1 MPPPILPDDLLDWA
15 TEQLRAQRRLADVAA
30 DLGVHPDTVR
40 QALARR
46 GLTVAGVK
54 LEGRSPDPAER
65 AQLRRVL
72 SIKLAPYEDRVLRAY
87 AAAQN
92 VAISAVIAA
101 ALRRVG
107 ITDPTRTA
115 PVDLGFRPPRR
126 TAPSDPHVVGRVDRR
141 RRRLR
146 QIVAE
151 RGWPSGRAVDDVAA
165 ELGIHRRTAY
175 GDLAAIAREARSR
188 DDAAAPSAT

>member
-1 MPPPILPDDLLDWA
+1 M
-15 TEQLRAQRRLADVAA
+15 AA

-54 LEGRSPDPAER
+54 LKGRSPDPAER
-65 AQLRRVL
+65 AHPRRVL

-188 DDAAAPSAT
+188 DGAAPTSAT

>member
-1 MPPPILPDDLLDWA
+1 MPPRAISDDRLAWA
-15 TEQLRAQRRLADVAA
+15 VDQLRGRRRLSDVAA
-30 DLGVHPDTVR
+30 DLGVSPFT
-40 QALARR
+40 LA
-46 GLTVAGVK
+46 
-54 LEGRSPDPAER
+54 D
-65 AQLRRVL
+65 
-72 SIKLAPYEDRVLRAY
+72 
-87 AAAQN
+87 
-92 VAISAVIAA
+92 

-107 ITDPTRTA
+107 LTDPARTE

-188 DDAAAPSAT
+188 DDVPAPSAT